1 MKTVV
6 LIVCS
11 LIFCLNTTCQT
22 VDKIVAKEAV
32 TIINNRDTV
41 NTALI
46 DGRSAE
52 MFAEKHIKGAINI
65 DAFKESLSNELK
77 KYLQKKEIIVYCTNH
92 KRAELITEQLEELK
106 YQGKIMF
113 ITDGING
120 WISAGFSTV
129 SI

>member
-6 LIVCS
+6 LIVYS
-11 LIFCLNTTCQT
+11 LIFCLNKTCQT
-22 VDKIVAKEAV
+22 VDKIVAKEAFL
-32 TIINNRDTV
+32 IINIRDTV

-77 KYLQKKEIIVYCTNH
+77 SYLGKEEIIVYCTNH
-92 KRAELITEQLEELK
+92 KRAELITEQLEELQ